1 MNVVASSVQRMITAT
16 LFNSN
21 GDLSTLE
28 KNDFLERKYQVGKN
42 VELLTIMD
50 DPAYTGGENKDV
62 QIALRMLGCG
72 RRKVF
77 KLTHMYWA

>member
-1 MNVVASSVQRMITAT
+1 MRYLRTAIRALTEMNIVASSVQRMITAT

-42 VELLTIMD
+42 VELLTILD
-50 DPAYTGGENKDV
+50 DPAYTGGEIKEV
-62 QIALRMLGCG
+62 
-72 RRKVF
+72 
-77 KLTHMYWA
+77 